1 MENEVHVWQ
10 IALDTLP
17 PGRERILSASEC
29 DRMARFHFE
38 RDRWRYAASHAALR
52 QILARYAGGEPA
64 ALEFTA
70 GPGGKPALEPK
81 MNPLGISFNLSHSG
95 DLAMVAVARGRDVGV
110 DVERIRGDI
119 EALEIARRFF
129 DPAEAAELAALAPD
143 AADGAFFAL
152 WTRKEALLKARGLT
166 LGEGLHH
173 APAEAAGY
181 TVQGIDAPTGY
192 AAAVAAAGSGWT
204 LRTFQFSDKTS
215 RP

>member
-38 RDRWRYAASHAALR
+38 RDRGRYAASHAALR

-81 MNPLGISFNLSHSG
+81 MNPWGFRSIYLIPGISRWSRWPG
-95 DLAMVAVARGRDVGV
+95 DATLASTSSEFAAT
-110 DVERIRGDI
+110 
-119 EALEIARRFF
+119 LRRWKSR
-129 DPAEAAELAALAPD
+129 
-143 AADGAFFAL
+143 GAFSIL
-152 WTRKEALLKARGLT
+152 RKRR
-166 LGEGLHH
+166 
-173 APAEAAGY
+173 
-181 TVQGIDAPTGY
+181 
-192 AAAVAAAGSGWT
+192 S
-204 LRTFQFSDKTS
+204 LRRS
-215 RP
+215 RPMRLMARSSHCGLARKRC